1 VNLCLRASDGS
12 RPPWRH
18 LSARACSR
26 RHRSGLLPVICSK
39 RAYPDPS
46 TDPNACQKPRAPRGK
61 FAHVGEARRKC
72 FGVGA
77 ALGGREFPRLRLKAK
92 PIAPFRRSRACAA
105 TSPVHTAARNCHR
118 GSRPAPLLPARPSYG
133 SDWRVSQLSDFC
145 CAGRGDPVRRSRLR
159 PGADAG
165 TR

>member
-1 VNLCLRASDGS
+1 MNLCLRASDGS
-12 RPPWRH
+12 RPPLAALVSSRL
-18 LSARACSR
+18 LSASPIRV
-26 RHRSGLLPVICSK
+26 LPIICSK

-118 GSRPAPLLPARPSYG
+118 GSRPAQLPARPSYG

>member
-1 VNLCLRASDGS
+1 MNLCLRASDGS

-26 RHRSGLLPVICSK
+26 RHRSGFFPSFARSAHIPTRQPILT
-39 RAYPDPS
+39 RAKS
-46 TDPNACQKPRAPRGK
+46 CAPRGK

-105 TSPVHTAARNCHR
+105 TSPVHTAARHCHR